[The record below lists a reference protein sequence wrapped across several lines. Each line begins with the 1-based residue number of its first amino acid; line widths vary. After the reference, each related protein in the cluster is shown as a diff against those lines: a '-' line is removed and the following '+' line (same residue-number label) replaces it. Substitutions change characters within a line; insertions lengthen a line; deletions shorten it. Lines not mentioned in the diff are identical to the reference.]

1 MKIPFSG
8 IIIIWCSVMSF
19 ACFMAM
25 GIDKLKARAKKWRL
39 PERTLFLLAALGGA
53 LGLAL
58 VGVAVAAVV
67 IAGLI
72 SLVGKLEDLEKK
84 LDALT
89 AAGAAPEGEST
100 PPEADDGEAP
110 GDSAEH

>member
-1 MKIPFSG
+1 MKNF
-8 IIIIWCSVMSF
+8 F
-19 ACFMAM
+19 AVF
-25 GIDKLKARAKKWRL
+25 
-39 PERTLFLLAALGGA
+39 FLLLIAGYAFLLLGGA

-58 VGVAVAAVV
+58 FGVAVAAVV

-72 SLVGKLEDLEKK
+72 SLLGKLEDLEKK

-89 AAGAAPEGEST
+89 AAGAAPEGESM

>member
-1 MKIPFSG
+1 MK
-8 IIIIWCSVMSF
+8 
-19 ACFMAM
+19 
-25 GIDKLKARAKKWRL
+25 D
-39 PERTLFLLAALGGA
+39 FLAAFVLLVIVGYGFLALGGA

-58 VGVAVAAVV
+58 FGVAVAAVV

-72 SLVGKLEDLEKK
+72 SLLGKLEDLEKK

-110 GDSAEH
+110 ADSAEH

>member
-1 MKIPFSG
+1 MK
-8 IIIIWCSVMSF
+8 
-19 ACFMAM
+19 
-25 GIDKLKARAKKWRL
+25 D
-39 PERTLFLLAALGGA
+39 FLAAFVLLVIVGYGFLALGGA

-58 VGVAVAAVV
+58 FGVAVAAVV

-72 SLVGKLEDLEKK
+72 SLLGKLEDLEKK

-89 AAGAAPEGEST
+89 AAGATPEGEST

>member
-1 MKIPFSG
+1 MK
-8 IIIIWCSVMSF
+8 
-19 ACFMAM
+19 
-25 GIDKLKARAKKWRL
+25 D
-39 PERTLFLLAALGGA
+39 FLAAFVLLVIVGYGFLALGGA

-58 VGVAVAAVV
+58 FGVAVAAVV

-72 SLVGKLEDLEKK
+72 SLLGKLEDLEKK

-89 AAGAAPEGEST
+89 AAGVAPAGEST
-100 PPEADDGEAP
+100 PPEADDGEVP

>member
-1 MKIPFSG
+1 MKNF
-8 IIIIWCSVMSF
+8 F
-19 ACFMAM
+19 AVF
-25 GIDKLKARAKKWRL
+25 
-39 PERTLFLLAALGGA
+39 FLLLIAGYAFLLLGGA

-58 VGVAVAAVV
+58 FGVAVAAVV

-72 SLVGKLEDLEKK
+72 SLLGKLEDLEKK

>member
-1 MKIPFSG
+1 MKNF
-8 IIIIWCSVMSF
+8 F
-19 ACFMAM
+19 AVF
-25 GIDKLKARAKKWRL
+25 
-39 PERTLFLLAALGGA
+39 FLLLIAGYAFLLLGGE
-53 LGLAL
+53 LGLVL
-58 VGVAVAAVV
+58 FGVAVAAVV

-72 SLVGKLEDLEKK
+72 SLLGKLEDLEKK

-100 PPEADDGEAP
+100 PPEADDGEVP

>member
-1 MKIPFSG
+1 MKNF
-8 IIIIWCSVMSF
+8 F
-19 ACFMAM
+19 AVF
-25 GIDKLKARAKKWRL
+25 
-39 PERTLFLLAALGGA
+39 FLLLIAGYAFLLLSGE
-53 LGLAL
+53 LGLVL
-58 VGVAVAAVV
+58 FGVAVAAVV

-72 SLVGKLEDLEKK
+72 SLLGKLEDLEKK

-110 GDSAEH
+110 GDTAEH

>member
-1 MKIPFSG
+1 MKNF
-8 IIIIWCSVMSF
+8 F
-19 ACFMAM
+19 AVF
-25 GIDKLKARAKKWRL
+25 
-39 PERTLFLLAALGGA
+39 FLLLIAGYAFLILGGE
-53 LGLAL
+53 LGLVL
-58 VGVAVAAVV
+58 FGVAVAAVV

-72 SLVGKLEDLEKK
+72 SLLGKLEDLEKK

-110 GDSAEH
+110 GDTAEH

>member
-1 MKIPFSG
+1 MKNF
-8 IIIIWCSVMSF
+8 F
-19 ACFMAM
+19 AVF
-25 GIDKLKARAKKWRL
+25 
-39 PERTLFLLAALGGA
+39 FLLLIVGYGFLALGGA

-58 VGVAVAAVV
+58 FGVAVAAVV

-72 SLVGKLEDLEKK
+72 SLLGKLEDLEKK

-89 AAGAAPEGEST
+89 AAGAAPAGEST
-100 PPEADDGEAP
+100 PPEADDGEVP

>member
-1 MKIPFSG
+1 MK
-8 IIIIWCSVMSF
+8 
-19 ACFMAM
+19 
-25 GIDKLKARAKKWRL
+25 D
-39 PERTLFLLAALGGA
+39 FLAAFVLLVIVGYGFLALGGA

-58 VGVAVAAVV
+58 FGVAVAAVV

-72 SLVGKLEDLEKK
+72 SLLGKLEDLEKK

-89 AAGAAPEGEST
+89 AAGAAPEGESM

-110 GDSAEH
+110 GDSAVH

>member
-1 MKIPFSG
+1 MK
-8 IIIIWCSVMSF
+8 
-19 ACFMAM
+19 
-25 GIDKLKARAKKWRL
+25 D
-39 PERTLFLLAALGGA
+39 FLAAFVLLVIVGYGFLALGGA

-58 VGVAVAAVV
+58 FGVAVAAVV

-72 SLVGKLEDLEKK
+72 SLLGNLEDLEKK

-89 AAGAAPEGEST
+89 AAGAVPAGEST

-110 GDSAEH
+110 ADSAEH

>member
-1 MKIPFSG
+1 MK
-8 IIIIWCSVMSF
+8 
-19 ACFMAM
+19 
-25 GIDKLKARAKKWRL
+25 D
-39 PERTLFLLAALGGA
+39 FLAAFVLLEIVGYGFLALGGA

-58 VGVAVAAVV
+58 FGVAVAAVV

-72 SLVGKLEDLEKK
+72 SLLGKLEDLEKK

-89 AAGAAPEGEST
+89 AAGAAPAGEST
-100 PPEADDGEAP
+100 PPEADDGEVP

>member
-1 MKIPFSG
+1 MK
-8 IIIIWCSVMSF
+8 
-19 ACFMAM
+19 
-25 GIDKLKARAKKWRL
+25 D
-39 PERTLFLLAALGGA
+39 FLAAFVLLVIVGYGFLALGGA

-58 VGVAVAAVV
+58 FGVAVAAVV

-72 SLVGKLEDLEKK
+72 SLLGKLEDLEKK

-89 AAGAAPEGEST
+89 VAGAAPAGEST
-100 PPEADDGEAP
+100 PPEADDGEVP

>member
-1 MKIPFSG
+1 MKNF
-8 IIIIWCSVMSF
+8 F
-19 ACFMAM
+19 AVF
-25 GIDKLKARAKKWRL
+25 
-39 PERTLFLLAALGGA
+39 FLLLIAGYAFLLLGGE
-53 LGLAL
+53 LGLVL
-58 VGVAVAAVV
+58 FGVAVAAVV

-72 SLVGKLEDLEKK
+72 SLLGKLEDLEKK

>member
-1 MKIPFSG
+1 MKNF
-8 IIIIWCSVMSF
+8 F
-19 ACFMAM
+19 AVF
-25 GIDKLKARAKKWRL
+25 
-39 PERTLFLLAALGGA
+39 FLLLIAGYAFLLLGGE
-53 LGLAL
+53 LGLVL
-58 VGVAVAAVV
+58 FGVAVAAVV

-72 SLVGKLEDLEKK
+72 SLLGKLEDLEKK

-110 GDSAEH
+110 GDTAEH